1 MNRSSCFLIV
11 IALVTC
17 PVFAGSNSPEPVS
30 VESLQWISPPPV
42 PGLKFTWV
50 VGNETGTAL
59 YALRVKLAKGAIIPP
74 HSHPDDRS
82 STVLSGTLYVGFGDK
97 FDKTKLVEIHKGDVY
112 HAPAGVPHFLT
123 AMDNDVE
130 YQEIGIGP
138 TKTNII
144 K

>member
-1 MNRSSCFLIV
+1 MKRFSNFLG
-11 IALVTC
+11 ALFLVTC
-17 PVFAGSNSPEPVS
+17 PVLADNSSPGPVS
-30 VESLQWISPPPV
+30 VENLKWISPPPV

-50 VGNETGTAL
+50 IGKETDTAL
-59 YALRVKLAKGAIIPP
+59 YALRVKLAKGAKIPP

-97 FDKTKLVEIHKGDVY
+97 FDDTKLTAIQQGDVY
-112 HAPAGVPHFLT
+112 HAPAGVPHFLI
-123 AMDNDVE
+123 ARDSDVE

-138 TKTNII
+138 TKTIII